1 MSFSGRKAAAV
12 FSRGSAWMPVVRHT
26 KFALR
31 YVAYSQFNGAGN
43 IYDGLRRNV
52 NDIHRGG

>member
-12 FSRGSAWMPVVRHT
+12 FARGSAWMPVVHHA

-31 YVAYSQFNGAGN
+31 YTAYTQFNGAGDY
-43 IYDGLRRNV
+43 YDGFGRNAK
-52 NDIHRGG
+52 DLHRGG